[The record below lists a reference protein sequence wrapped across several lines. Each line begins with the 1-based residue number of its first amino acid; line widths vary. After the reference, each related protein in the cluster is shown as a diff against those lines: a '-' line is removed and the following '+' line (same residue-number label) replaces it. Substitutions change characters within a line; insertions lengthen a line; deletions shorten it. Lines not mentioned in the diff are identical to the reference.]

1 MIEEGHMIG
10 VTHRGMS
17 GRSPAVFSEQSRG
30 ASSRSLAAV
39 GFLAVALVGCATG
52 SALRPL
58 DPSHPASPAAAEA
71 AIPEPATMLRD
82 SLPAGKGEPS
92 EPPAHLG
99 HTMHGGPRTG
109 SATKVSPRVAE
120 YTCPMHHDVRHA
132 GPGRCPKCG
141 MTLVRTAG
149 DDAETEGRQ

>member
-1 MIEEGHMIG
+1 MIR
-10 VTHRGMS
+10 VTRPEIS
-17 GRSPAVFSEQSRG
+17 GRSPAVPCEQSRV
-30 ASSRSLAAV
+30 ARSWSPPAV
-39 GFLAVALVGCATG
+39 SFLAVALVGCATG

-71 AIPEPATMLRD
+71 AIPEPAMMLRD
-82 SLPAGKGEPS
+82 SLPAGDGEPS

-99 HTMHGGPRTG
+99 HTMQGDPHAGRE
-109 SATKVSPRVAE
+109 TKVSTPVAE
-120 YTCPMHHDVRHA
+120 YTCPMHHDVRQS

-141 MTLVRTAG
+141 MTLVKTDG

>member
-1 MIEEGHMIG
+1 MIG
-10 VTHRGMS
+10 VTRPEIG
-17 GRSPAVFSEQSRG
+17 GRSPAVPCEQSRV
-30 ASSRSLAAV
+30 ARSWSPAAV
-39 GFLAVALVGCATG
+39 SFLAVALVGCATG

-58 DPSHPASPAAAEA
+58 APSHPASPAAAEA
-71 AIPEPATMLRD
+71 AIPEPAMMLRD
-82 SLPAGKGEPS
+82 SLPAGEGEPS

-99 HTMHGGPRTG
+99 HTMHGGPRAG

-120 YTCPMHHDVRHA
+120 YTCPMHHDVRQS

-141 MTLVRTAG
+141 MTLVRTDG